1 MMKPLYVCLCALLTV
16 QWIHWC
22 SLRALYMSS
31 SCNMNLNILFC
42 YQFSARALHIYI
54 RRYSIFIC
62 THQSHKEWLGK
73 IIAYMC
79 VPQHSYHTATTTHYI
94 GTVQILFRFNF
105 LPSVAD
111 HRCERKKKIYSFFP
125 QNIASSLLSAMDRT
139 HDPCKDFFQYACG
152 TWNKKHV
159 IPEDRS
165 SISTFE
171 VRVCLLNKL
180 KKIENHYAA
189 IRCWPINNRPF

>member
-1 MMKPLYVCLCALLTV
+1 MYSSKSQRVVGQNNRIYVC
-16 QWIHWC
+16 
-22 SLRALYMSS
+22 
-31 SCNMNLNILFC
+31 
-42 YQFSARALHIYI
+42 
-54 RRYSIFIC
+54 
-62 THQSHKEWLGK
+62 
-73 IIAYMC
+73 
-79 VPQHSYHTATTTHYI
+79 ATTFITYCDYYHYI